1 MDSRK
6 IVYRET
12 GIVAIGQV
20 ICLAVMYA
28 VFALLGYFDST
39 VLLGGIIGT
48 VLSLANFFFM
58 AVSASLAA
66 DKAVNQDVKSG
77 TALMKGSY
85 LVRLAVIFVILLACV
100 KSGLCNPIASVLPLV
115 FVRPIITVAE
125 FFRKTGDEKA

>member
-48 VLSLANFFFM
+48 ALAVGNFFFM
-58 AVSASLAA
+58 AVGASLAA
-66 DKAVNQDVKSG
+66 DKAVNQDVKGG
-77 TALMKGSY
+77 TALVKSSY
-85 LVRLAVIFVILLACV
+85 MLRLLVIFLILFACV
-100 KSGLCNPIASVLPLV
+100 KSGLCNAFASVLPLV

-125 FFRKTGDEKA
+125 FFRKSGEEKV

>member
-12 GIVAIGQV
+12 GIVAIGQA

-28 VFALLGYFDST
+28 VFALLGYFDKT

-48 VLSLANFFFM
+48 VLAVGNFFFM
-58 AVSASLAA
+58 AVGASLAA
-66 DKAVNQDVKSG
+66 DKAVNQDVKGG
-77 TALMKGSY
+77 TALVKSSY
-85 LVRLAVIFVILLACV
+85 MLRLLVIFLILFACV
-100 KSGLCNPIASVLPLV
+100 KSGLCNAFASVLPLV

-125 FFRKTGDEKA
+125 FFRKSGEEKV